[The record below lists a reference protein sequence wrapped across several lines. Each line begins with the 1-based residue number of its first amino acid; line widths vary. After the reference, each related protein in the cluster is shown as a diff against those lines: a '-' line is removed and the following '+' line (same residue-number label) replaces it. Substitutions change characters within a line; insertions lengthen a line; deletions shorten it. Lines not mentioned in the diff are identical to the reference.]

1 MNFSRVQ
8 NLRRLLPAAPAL
20 TRDARS
26 PAVSV
31 QPSIGA
37 QSRSQ
42 LGRAERRA
50 SRGCGRR
57 DLGTTPGAGTPGARA
72 ARGQGGGSWCLRGR
86 AERRCRQGG
95 RLPMDVCGGR
105 RIEEQKEEE
114 VGGATVAPS
123 TRRRLGARAGCSAV
137 NDERDTHSRSPALL
151 PRPGFSAHPGSSGHG
166 AWRARS
172 PSQIPRGHVAP
183 ERAAHDSRATE
194 TRHLRAPLPC
204 PRVHSAFPAWG
215 RARLLNETPARADIA
230 IPLAPVLF
238 YFSSPVPVRAGPEW
252 GWPTAAA
259 AFPLVDATA
268 ATNVPF

>member
-1 MNFSRVQ
+1 MERGSACPRLLWAATPLLPGLAVSAEEHAAPPRTSPSPGGPAQTLNFSRVQ
-8 NLRRLLPAAPAL
+8 NLRRLLPAAPSL

-31 QPSIGA
+31 QPSIRA

-95 RLPMDVCGGR
+95 RLPMDVCVGRR
-105 RIEEQKEEE
+105 RIEEQKEED

-123 TRRRLGARAGCSAV
+123 SRRRLGARAGCSAV

-172 PSQIPRGHVAP
+172 PLPDSPWSRGPGARGPRLARHGDPPPPSSPPLSTCPFRIPSLGA
-183 ERAAHDSRATE
+183 RAT
-194 TRHLRAPLPC
+194 P
-204 PRVHSAFPAWG
+204 
-215 RARLLNETPARADIA
+215 
-230 IPLAPVLF
+230 
-238 YFSSPVPVRAGPEW
+238 
-252 GWPTAAA
+252 
-259 AFPLVDATA
+259 
-268 ATNVPF
+268 

>member
-105 RIEEQKEEE
+105 RGIEEQKEEE

-151 PRPGFSAHPGSSGHG
+151 PRPGFSAHPGSSGQEPG
-166 AWRARS
+166 ALAPPPRFPVVTWSRSAR
-172 PSQIPRGHVAP
+172 P
-183 ERAAHDSRATE
+183 T
-194 TRHLRAPLPC
+194 TRAPRRPATSEFPSLVHVSIPHSQ
-204 PRVHSAFPAWG
+204 PGGARDSLMRLRQGPTSRVPSPLFCFIFPPQCRLARGLSGAG
-215 RARLLNETPARADIA
+215 RLRRLH
-230 IPLAPVLF
+230 
-238 YFSSPVPVRAGPEW
+238 
-252 GWPTAAA
+252 
-259 AFPLVDATA
+259 FPG
-268 ATNVPF
+268 